1 MQVRAYCHFLDFIA
15 HFSKERKNSKS
26 EKRLEEDVLSLS
38 SLSLSFSL
46 SFSLSLSLSL
56 SLALSFRSLIYC
68 FLRFQPPLCD
78 RAQYILSFRREIP
91 PCNRFIG
98 EE

>member
-56 SLALSFRSLIYC
+56 SSSLFPVANLLLS
-68 FLRFQPPLCD
+68 P
-78 RAQYILSFRREIP
+78 IP
-91 PCNRFIG
+91 TPAVR
-98 EE
+98 